1 MDSEFVK
8 LLSPALKTERGIE
21 INICIFILLLQISD
35 GASQA
40 KGWPLL
46 CMLLGEVSITH
57 RTQGFQPPPNTTCL
71 GPGGAERT
79 QHPLPMRCCPC
90 HRLPRSSAR
99 SRGNLRWERRAERTG
114 SGSFNS
120 CTHSHASRGAREPRK
135 APPSIRTAFPT
146 EQPWPKAGRTQGSG
160 RKTRALSRQDTA
172 RTPAGHLQ
180 DSPCLAAMTK
190 ERSAARSHA
199 RGRGSS
205 CPVFGANCRNHHFVP
220 APDVFPKVPSH
231 PHQNIPRGPA
241 HRDEVFN

>member
-79 QHPLPMRCCPC
+79 QHPLPVRCCPC

-99 SRGNLRWERRAERTG
+99 SRGNLQWERRAERAG

-160 RKTRALSRQDTA
+160 RQTRALSRQDTA
-172 RTPAGHLQ
+172 RTPPGQPL
-180 DSPCLAAMTK
+180 PCCHDQRAL
-190 ERSAARSHA
+190 
-199 RGRGSS
+199 S
-205 CPVFGANCRNHHFVP
+205 CPESCPGQGQQLPCIWGQLQ
-220 APDVFPKVPSH
+220 KPSLCSGSRCFSKSAFTSPSKH
-231 PHQNIPRGPA
+231 PEGTCSS
-241 HRDEVFN
+241 

>member
-1 MDSEFVK
+1 MGETSRTHGLGKFQFLYSLTCQPRCE
-8 LLSPALKTERGIE
+8 
-21 INICIFILLLQISD
+21 
-35 GASQA
+35 GAQES
-40 KGWPLL
+40 
-46 CMLLGEVSITH
+46 T
-57 RTQGFQPPPNTTCL
+57 
-71 GPGGAERT
+71 T
-79 QHPLPMRCCPC
+79 QHQNCF
-90 HRLPRSSAR
+90 S
-99 SRGNLRWERRAERTG
+99 
-114 SGSFNS
+114 
-120 CTHSHASRGAREPRK
+120 
-135 APPSIRTAFPT
+135 T

-160 RKTRALSRQDTA
+160 RQTRALSRQDTA